1 VYLNPSQIWVNT
13 HKNLAKGDFEM
24 NLRTL
29 AAASVA
35 SLTMASSTVAQN
47 ALDDEISALL
57 KKSFEHSG
65 GQIEYT
71 APNQNLSEY
80 LDGLGADFNNLTAS
94 QLRGTEVGAIME
106 AIEADRS
113 DDVARYSIQVNP
125 NISAAMA
132 NDAFERYGLVPLD
145 QASSF
150 GVVSAG
156 RLLPQDGN
164 VAIAG
169 ETIAEQED
177 LLNLLKRDPSFLRV
191 VEEPILEANQIFAP
205 ELSIGPMP
213 FSDSDEFA
221 TRHAAIGE
229 NYFDWGLEN
238 IRVTNLWDLPLAS
251 QGVSVGVLDVGF
263 NFHKDLPLWG
273 HDPSTSPHDH
283 GNHVAGILCAKHDGQ
298 GINGVLPT
306 CLVVPRTPKYS
317 LLAGIEGIRA
327 NTMVAVLNAF
337 EEIIENRDD
346 IKAINVSLGYNWR
359 KKDKEKTVLSED
371 EKQQVADAAMQ
382 LLGLYQLAQERDIF
396 IVTAAGNDSWKLD
409 PKMNAVWSSPM
420 NFASLAF
427 CRELNLC
434 NGVVIEAHDID
445 DKHADFSNIGG
456 DISCPG
462 VDVLSTVALDIFK
475 DPSTS
480 EYAYMSG
487 TSMASPYCAGGLVML
502 SMLRPNYSA
511 TEIVD
516 CAKESARPVDG
527 AFVASALDLEAT
539 LAHCPSR

>member
-1 VYLNPSQIWVNT
+1 
-13 HKNLAKGDFEM
+13 M

-29 AAASVA
+29 ATASLA
-35 SLTMASSTVAQN
+35 SLTLVGPTEAQN
-47 ALDDEISALL
+47 APDDEISELL
-57 KKSFEHSG
+57 MKSFGHSG
-65 GQIEYT
+65 GRIEYT
-71 APNQNLSEY
+71 PPNQSLGEY
-80 LDGLGADFNNLTAS
+80 LDELGADFNNLTAS
-94 QLRGTEVGAIME
+94 ESRGTKVGAIIE
-106 AIEADRS
+106 AIEGGRA

-125 NISAAMA
+125 NISPTMA
-132 NDAFERYGLVPLD
+132 NDAFERYGLVQMDRPN
-145 QASSF
+145 SST

-156 RLLPQDGN
+156 RLLPPDAD
-164 VAIAG
+164 VAIDG
-169 ETIAEQED
+169 ELIKEQAD
-177 LLNLLKRDPSFLRV
+177 LLNLLKGDSSFISV
-191 VEEPILEANQIFAP
+191 IEEPIWEVNQIYAP

-213 FSDSDEFA
+213 FSDRDEFA
-221 TRHAAIGE
+221 MRHASVGE
-229 NYFDWGLEN
+229 NHFDWGLEN
-238 IRVTNLWDLPLAS
+238 IGVTNLWNRPLAS
-251 QGVSVGVLDVGF
+251 QGVSVGVLDIGF
-263 NFHKDLPLWG
+263 NHHIDLPLWG
-273 HDPSTSPHDH
+273 LDTSVSPQDH
-283 GNHVAGILCAKHDGQ
+283 GNHVAGILCAKHDGR

-346 IKAINVSLGYNWR
+346 IKVVNVSLGYNWR
-359 KKDKEKTVLSED
+359 KKDKEKTVLSEE

-396 IVTAAGNDSWKLD
+396 IVTAAGNDSWELD

-434 NGVVIEAHDID
+434 NGVVVEAHNVV

-462 VDVLSTVALDIFK
+462 VDVISTVAFDIFK
-475 DPSTS
+475 DPSAS

-511 TEIVD
+511 TEIVN
-516 CAKESARPVDG
+516 CAKEAARPVEG

-539 LAHCPSR
+539 LEHCPSR